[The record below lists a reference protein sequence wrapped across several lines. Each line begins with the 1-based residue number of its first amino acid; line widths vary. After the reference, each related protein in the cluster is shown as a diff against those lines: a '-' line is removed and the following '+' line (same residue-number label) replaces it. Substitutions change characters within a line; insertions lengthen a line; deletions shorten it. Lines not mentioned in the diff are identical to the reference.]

1 MWPLSPFVHSRINAS
16 LLLFLQTVKRGDI
29 LLLCEFFKRS
39 VAKKIFSFPKLQME
53 SEETWQPWPWMGRWS
68 TLLTQAIVSLC
79 LDGWRSTQVKRRRH
93 GREGTQTG
101 CSRQLQVA
109 FLCPDGLSDFWLVTS
124 VSQSHHLFDTLVIV
138 FSCLFILMVHLRH
151 TEFKW
156 WAWRPFQPVLDIEFV
171 YQYQLLPEVI
181 MNDACN
187 NKIVNNFSE
196 DTVELHFLFFVVRRY
211 NAKFNYS

>member
-1 MWPLSPFVHSRINAS
+1 MVHAADSGHC
-16 LLLFLQTVKRGDI
+16 Q
-29 LLLCEFFKRS
+29 S
-39 VAKKIFSFPKLQME
+39 VFGWLAVYSG
-53 SEETWQPWPWMGRWS
+53 EETTSWQGGDPDR
-68 TLLTQAIVSLC
+68 LLTAAAGGVSL
-79 LDGWRSTQVKRRRH
+79 
-93 GREGTQTG
+93 
-101 CSRQLQVA
+101 SRWPQW
-109 FLCPDGLSDFWLVTS
+109 FLTCDFCISIPPPVWYSRNRFFLS
-124 VSQSHHLFDTLVIV
+124 
-138 FSCLFILMVHLRH
+138 ILMVHLRH

-171 YQYQLLPEVI
+171 YQYQLLSEVI